1 MKNLIIKIKFY
12 LRCLFKKK
20 LSREDLLDR
29 WLLFHNTSTKELI
42 KKHPKEILE
51 SPKWF
56 DLYPV
61 TKKQYD
67 EWEAWCKKKLRKYYP
82 KGHVNKSWGW
92 ISLDCAP
99 NIKKEI
105 T

>member
-56 DLYPV
+56 SLYPV
-61 TKKQYD
+61 TEEQYD
-67 EWEAWCKKKLRKYYP
+67 EWVRWSKKRLKKQYSNIEI
-82 KGHVNKSWGW
+82 KKHWGW

-99 NIKKEI
+99 NIKREI

>member
-1 MKNLIIKIKFY
+1 MKNLVRKLKFY

-56 DLYPV
+56 SLYPV
-61 TKKQYD
+61 TEEQYD
-67 EWEAWCKKKLRKYYP
+67 KWEVWCKKKLRKYYTEIEI
-82 KGHVNKSWGW
+82 NKSWGW
-92 ISLDCAP
+92 IALDCAP
-99 NIKKEI
+99 KKKKN
-105 T
+105 